1 MMFTLFDIIII
12 TILSISSILGIYRGM
27 IHITINLLG
36 FIASI
41 VVAVFLYSYIR
52 VTFSNYIAN
61 DLVTSITSGVVAY
74 IFSLIVFTFITS
86 KILLL
91 FEGSSQGIFD
101 RFLGLIIGLVRGGL
115 MAVILFAVI
124 AIFTAGTYSDAE
136 HADDLVLKL
145 SDDKYPD
152 WLKSSVSTPYLEEA
166 SKNIILF
173 IPQDIISSIE
183 IPKRN
188 GNNDEDLIDK
198 IKNQKDMETTSS
210 IEIPLDQDL
219 KSKIDELLP
228 ENESE

>member
-12 TILSISSILGIYRGM
+12 TILSVSSLLGIYRGM

-36 FIASI
+36 FVASI

-52 VTFSNYIAN
+52 IIFSGYVAN
-61 DLVTSITSGVVAY
+61 ELVTSITSGVVSY
-74 IFSLIVFTFITS
+74 VFSLIAFTFLTS

-91 FEGSSQGIFD
+91 FDGSSQGIFD

-115 MAVILFAVI
+115 MAVILFAII
-124 AIFTAGTYSDAE
+124 AIFTAGTYSDAK

-152 WLKSSVSTPYLEEA
+152 WLKNSVSTPYLEEA

-183 IPKRN
+183 MPKRN
-188 GNNDEDLIDK
+188 NREDEDLIDK
-198 IKNQKDMETTSS
+198 IKRQKNIETKSS
-210 IEIPLDQDL
+210 IEIPLGQGL
-219 KSKIDELLP
+219 ENKINELLP